1 MIVSVYYK
9 LLYGEL
15 PIFGVMNEKAGFTE
29 HLDWKH
35 ITITFTFY
43 SYDFMNATKL
53 KLVTIYF
60 SLFQSVGLL
69 ARNNVEDHK
78 THGISQDATL
88 CDAMMIGCNWMI

>member
-43 SYDFMNATKL
+43 SYDFINATKL

-60 SLFQSVGLL
+60 SFLQGVVSLFGENDMKVH
-69 ARNNVEDHK
+69 R
-78 THGISQDATL
+78 THGRQQVTI
-88 CDAMMIGCNWMI
+88 W